1 MRDQRVTKEDLLLNS
16 WYTYLRLNNFS
27 YENRDCVVG
36 FGRYLIV
43 FWGIRNN
50 SLKVCGSFGEC
61 SKFRKKFNEVTPA
74 E

>member
-1 MRDQRVTKEDLLLNS
+1 MYVGDQRVTKEDLLLNS

-43 FWGIRNN
+43 FCGIWNN
-50 SLKVCGSFGEC
+50 SLKSLFRLVSAVTLGGS
-61 SKFRKKFNEVTPA
+61 SRKSH
-74 E
+74 